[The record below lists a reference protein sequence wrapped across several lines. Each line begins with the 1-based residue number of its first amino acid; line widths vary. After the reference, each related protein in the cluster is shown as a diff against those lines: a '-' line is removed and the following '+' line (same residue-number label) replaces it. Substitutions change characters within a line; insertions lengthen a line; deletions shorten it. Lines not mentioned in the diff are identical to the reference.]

1 MPYSLADTAVSQQA
15 DAQKTA
21 AFKIKHQVR
30 PRDPVR
36 LLRGADH
43 ETSRVYQAKIEELTL
58 QCSDKIAAARDAA
71 QKKIEALA
79 AERDKVCTEYDAK
92 LQLHAQERNTLLETN
107 REAVDK
113 MAKARDVERQ
123 EWLDAQQ
130 VGRSRV
136 SSSSN

>member
-1 MPYSLADTAVSQQA
+1 MSTAHFAVLVADTVSQQA
-15 DAQKTA
+15 DAKKTA

-30 PRDPVR
+30 PKDQVR
-36 LLRGADH
+36 LLCGADH
-43 ETSRVYQAKIEELTL
+43 ETTRAYQAKIEELTV
-58 QCSDKIAAARDAA
+58 QRSDKIVAAKDAA

-107 REAVDK
+107 REAVDT
-113 MAKARDVERQ
+113 MAKALDVERQ

-136 SSSSN
+136 